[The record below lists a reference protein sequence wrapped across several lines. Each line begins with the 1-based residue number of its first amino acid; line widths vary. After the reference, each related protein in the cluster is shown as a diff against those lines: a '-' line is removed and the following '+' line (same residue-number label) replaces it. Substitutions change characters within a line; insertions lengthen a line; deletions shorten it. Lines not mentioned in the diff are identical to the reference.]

1 LRNIATVTTR
11 RVPASLART
20 TLAPTV
26 SVVANVEGT
35 DLGSVH
41 DRLREITTAQQA
53 KLKPGNR
60 VEIVGQAG
68 EMQSAY
74 GELAGGLLMSAVLVF
89 LVLVVNFQSW
99 IQPLVAMSGLPIA
112 IAGAAVALFVTGTPL
127 SVPALMG
134 VMMVIGVSTANSVLV
149 TSFARN
155 LVGDGHDPEIAAYE
169 AAAVR
174 LRPVLMTASAMVLG
188 IVPMAIGLGEGG
200 EQNAPLGRAVIGGLM
215 FGTPATLV
223 LVPSILAVLGRRQKR
238 RASAVQAENFHSTG
252 GNIADA
258 GVPS

>member
-1 LRNIATVTTR
+1 
-11 RVPASLART
+11 
-20 TLAPTV
+20 
-26 SVVANVEGT
+26 
-35 DLGSVH
+35 
-41 DRLREITTAQQA
+41 
-53 KLKPGNR
+53 
-60 VEIVGQAG
+60 
-68 EMQSAY
+68 MQSAY

-99 IQPLVAMSGLPIA
+99 IQPLVAMSGLPVA

-155 LVGDGHDPEIAAYE
+155 LVADGHDPEVAAYE

-200 EQNAPLGRAVIGGLM
+200 EQNAPLGRAVIGGLV

-238 RASAVQAENFHSTG
+238 RASAMQGEDFHPTG
-252 GNIADA
+252 GDVADA
-258 GVPS
+258 GVRS